1 MGILS
6 QSSWYGE
13 KSSTGQH
20 QRELLISVIVPIY
33 KVEAY
38 LDRCVQSIVD
48 QTYAN
53 LEILLVDDGSPDRC
67 PEICDAWSQRDPRIR
82 VIHKKNGGLSD
93 ARNVGIDAAK
103 GDWLAFVDSDDYIMP
118 QMYQRLLSACLE
130 HQADV
135 AVSSYFLDYGTRKE
149 SLKSTMLH
157 HPHVFSRDD
166 LMTYFFRVHPVELV
180 VAWNKLYRRN
190 LFFDCQK
197 IRYPVGRLHED
208 EFTSYKLFHAAN
220 RIVWLP
226 DELYAYVQRDG
237 SIMANYSVRNLR
249 DIIACAKDSF
259 SWSANVAPQW
269 RKAVECDAFR
279 IYLGTVQVCHQ
290 KLERQDY
297 EELLHEWE
305 SFLQAHIHAY
315 FRNPYVTTK
324 DRVKYILYRLHFFFF
339 IQAFRQKCFPQQ

>member
-118 QMYQRLLSACLE
+118 Q
-130 HQADV
+130 
-135 AVSSYFLDYGTRKE
+135 
-149 SLKSTMLH
+149 
-157 HPHVFSRDD
+157 
-166 LMTYFFRVHPVELV
+166 
-180 VAWNKLYRRN
+180 
-190 LFFDCQK
+190 
-197 IRYPVGRLHED
+197 I
-208 EFTSYKLFHAAN
+208 HAAN

-226 DELYAYVQRDG
+226 DDLYACVQRDG
-237 SIMANYSVRNLR
+237 SIMANYGVRNLR
-249 DIIACAKDSF
+249 DTIACAKDSF
-259 SWSANVAPQW
+259 SWSENVAPQW
-269 RKAVECDAFR
+269 RKAVEYDAFR
-279 IYLGTVQVCHQ
+279 NYLGTVHVCHQ

-305 SFLQAHIHAY
+305 SFLQTHIHAY
-315 FRNPYVTTK
+315 FRNTK

-339 IQAFRQKCFPQQ
+339 IQAFHQKCFPQQ

>member
-20 QRELLISVIVPIY
+20 QQEPLISVIVPIY

-48 QTYAN
+48 QTYTN

-67 PEICDAWSQRDPRIR
+67 PAICDAWSQRDPRIH
-82 VIHKKNGGLSD
+82 VIHKQNGGLSD
-93 ARNVGIDAAK
+93 ARNAGIEVAK

-130 HQADV
+130 QQADV
-135 AVSSYFLDYGTRKE
+135 AVSSYFLDYENRKE
-149 SLKSTMLH
+149 SQKSTMPRHLR
-157 HPHVFSRDD
+157 VFSHDD

-190 LFFDCQK
+190 LFFNCQQ

-237 SIMANYSVRNLR
+237 SIMANYGVRNLR
-249 DIIACAKDSF
+249 DTIACAKDSF
-259 SWSANVAPQW
+259 LWVANVAPQW
-269 RKAVECDAFR
+269 RKAVEYDAFR
-279 IYLGTVQVCHQ
+279 NYLGTVQVCHQ
-290 KLERQDY
+290 KLDRQDY
-297 EELLHEWE
+297 EELLRDWK

-315 FRNPYVTTK
+315 FKNPYVTTK
-324 DRVKYILYRLHFFFF
+324 DRVKYILYRLHLFFFV
-339 IQAFRQKCFPQQ
+339 QAFRQKYFPQQ